1 MSAFLDDEL
10 LAAIRERAPRYD
22 RENSFFHEDLA
33 GLRDAGYLG
42 ALVPADLGGAGL
54 SLSQLVAEQ
63 RRLAAAAP
71 ATALAVNMH
80 HVWAAI
86 ALALHQQGVPAA
98 TWVLQEAAAGKLFAF
113 GFSEPGNNA
122 VPLVSLTTADAD
134 DQGGY
139 RFTGTKVFTSLS
151 PAWDHLGL
159 FGTDGADP
167 DRPSIVYGFVSREQ
181 PGYEIREDWDTLGQ
195 RATQSNTT
203 TLHGVHVPPARV
215 LWHATPGEHDAL
227 TQTLSFSFATLIASV
242 YTGIGDRALDL
253 AVREAAA
260 ASPKVLDRGAAR
272 EENPYVRQHLAQA
285 FIALDGVRA
294 QLELLALRYDEAV
307 LGGPAGTETGGA
319 PSGTE
324 TGGGPAGEP
333 LISRQLA
340 GRSLGLKIR
349 ATETARDVVDHA
361 VRLAGGAAFT
371 SGHELSRLYRDVLA
385 GIFHP
390 ADYQAAENSLAEAL
404 LAPHRTGPAS

>member
-42 ALVPADLGGAGL
+42 VLAPADLGGAGL
-54 SLSQLVAEQ
+54 SLSQLVTEQ

-80 HVWAAI
+80 HVWVAI
-86 ALALHQQGVPAA
+86 ALALHRQGVPAA

-122 VPLVSLTTADAD
+122 VPLVSLTRADAD
-134 DQGGY
+134 GQGGY

-167 DRPSIVYGFVSREQ
+167 EQPSIVYGFVSRKQ

-203 TLHGVHVPPARV
+203 TLDGVHVPPARL
-215 LWHATPGEHDAL
+215 LWRAIPGEHDAL
-227 TQTLSFSFATLIASV
+227 TQALSFSFATLIASV

-253 AVREAAA
+253 AAREAAG

-307 LGGPAGTETGGA
+307 LGAPASTETGA
-319 PSGTE
+319 D
-324 TGGGPAGEP
+324 PAGEP
-333 LISRQLA
+333 LIGRQLA

-349 ATETARDVVDHA
+349 ATETAREVVDHA
-361 VRLAGGAAFT
+361 LRLAGGGAFA

-404 LAPHRTGPAS
+404 LAPHRRDPAS